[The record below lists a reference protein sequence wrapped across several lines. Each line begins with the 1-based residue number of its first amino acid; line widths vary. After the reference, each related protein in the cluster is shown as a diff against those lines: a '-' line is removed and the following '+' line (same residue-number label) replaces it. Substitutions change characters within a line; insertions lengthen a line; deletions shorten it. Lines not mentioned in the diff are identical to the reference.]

1 MNITDRISKT
11 IKKIALEKNR
21 PEDEVSWKDIA
32 VEQAIELNDL
42 FALREVA
49 GSGKACSHK
58 SDTEKMSYLKFFEFC
73 EEQTAKGVKQTQ
85 CPNCQK
91 WYWPSEL

>member
-1 MNITDRISKT
+1 MDITERILKTISK
-11 IKKIALEKNR
+11 IAKDENR
-21 PEDEVSWKDIA
+21 RESSVTWNEIA
-32 VEQAIELNDL
+32 VEQAIELNAL
-42 FALREVA
+42 FDLREVA
-49 GSGKACSHK
+49 GSDKVCSHK

-73 EEQTAKGVKQTQ
+73 EEQTAKGIKQTQ